1 MTTKDIV
8 LNQEQPTTSNFQ
20 PKGLGET
27 IFKQRYAQ
35 SETETW
41 ESACR
46 RVATHV
52 AKSENGSRSKWKADF
67 TKNSASLCLYQEAEF
82 GMVQGEPKDNY

>member
-52 AKSENGSRSKWKADF
+52 AKSENGSRSKWEGRFYEKL
-67 TKNSASLCLYQEAEF
+67 SESLFVSGGRIWYGSGRAKGQ
-82 GMVQGEPKDNY
+82 Y